1 MLHLPPTFLHHHPHM
16 VRTPNLVSVPG
27 GQQEGEAEG
36 DEGVAATEAGQ
47 TPGASQKILRAMHST
62 PRQGAHRRH
71 ADISTPAI
79 ASRGMERCAYQQA
92 TTPTTTCDQQCVA
105 DAQTAKFYLV

>member
-1 MLHLPPTFLHHHPHM
+1 MLLLPPTFLRHHPHM

-27 GQQEGEAEG
+27 GQQEGEAGG

-47 TPGASQKILRAMHST
+47 TTGASQKILRAMHST
-62 PRQGAHRRH
+62 PRQGAHGRH
-71 ADISTPAI
+71 AHISTPAI
-79 ASRGMERCAYQQA
+79 ASRGMERCACQQT